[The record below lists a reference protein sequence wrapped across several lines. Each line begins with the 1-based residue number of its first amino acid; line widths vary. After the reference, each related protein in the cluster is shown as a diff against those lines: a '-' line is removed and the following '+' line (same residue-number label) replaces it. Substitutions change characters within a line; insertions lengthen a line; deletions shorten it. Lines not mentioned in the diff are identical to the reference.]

1 MLETKKKMQ
10 VFIRVPSLQKPL
22 MADKNVT
29 SSLHQNSCQGSDF
42 TMFLLAISDTISHNI
57 LFQIFYIYSYLI
69 RYHVL
74 IASAL
79 GFDIYICF
87 IVIITK
93 MD

>member
-1 MLETKKKMQ
+1 MLQAAYTKTAA
-10 VFIRVPSLQKPL
+10 RE
-22 MADKNVT
+22 VT
-29 SSLHQNSCQGSDF
+29 SQCF
-42 TMFLLAISDTISHNI
+42 YSDTISHNI

-69 RYHVL
+69 RHHVL

-79 GFDIYICF
+79 GFDIYISF